1 MLRSLF
7 SKGGLQL
14 SEVELFEKLK
24 SGDDIAFKVLY
35 RQAFPIIKHFVLQNK
50 GKESDAEDILQ
61 DGMIALW
68 DNVRQ
73 NKYVR
78 TDAVKISSYLCKV
91 CKYRWLERLRS
102 AGHKRSLSVA
112 EHVEI
117 EDIDV
122 NPLQQLISHEE
133 IDALDAQFRKLGP
146 KCQQILKLYYYEKK
160 SMSEIAQM
168 LGMQPASVK
177 NEKYRCMEKLKN
189 NFDSTIKKV

>member
-14 SEVELFEKLK
+14 SEAELYSRLK
-24 SGDDIAFKVLY
+24 SGEDIAFKVLY
-35 RQAFPIIKHFVLQNK
+35 RQTFPVIKHFVLQNN

-68 DNVRQ
+68 DNIRQ
-73 NKYVR
+73 DKYIR
-78 TDAVKISSYLCKV
+78 NDGVKISSYLSKV

-102 AGHKRSLSVA
+102 AGHKRNLSVA
-112 EHVEI
+112 EHSDM
-117 EDIDV
+117 EDTGG
-122 NPLQQLISHEE
+122 NALQQLISNEE
-133 IDALDAQFRKLGP
+133 INALESQFRKLGP

-160 SMSEIAQM
+160 SMSEIAQI

-189 NFDSTIKKV
+189 NFDPTIKKV